1 MAIIKKTRNNECCQ
15 ELGGNEI
22 LVQPVGMQIGR
33 VTLEKSIE
41 IPQKN
46 LKEELPYDPEIH
58 VLGI

>member
-1 MAIIKKTRNNECCQ
+1 MAITKRTRNNECWQ
-15 ELGGNEI
+15 ELGENET

-46 LKEELPYDPEIH
+46 LKKELPYDPEIH